1 MSDFDITK
9 RQALPGESRQSD
21 GIGLVQTAEASLGV
35 KEHMD
40 LLHWLQGDVQRFL
53 PHEVLIAGWG
63 DFEKGDVRFDVVSAV
78 PHLRTETLYALGD
91 ANRPAAEACMNNF
104 QATDF
109 TECGVVPFL
118 VRMHSRWRAVDFTP
132 VIALRKGEN
141 NGMDFICRRCDRE
154 AAEFLRTIRSCVIHG
169 VHDRR
174 QKLECIYVFLSTDEL
189 PDPLFLRNLSFLLP
203 YVDHSL
209 RRVSHLPIQVAS
221 PQPAKAAAEEPEE
234 PVALSQREIEIM
246 EWVRI
251 GKTNFEIG
259 VILNLS
265 AFTVKN
271 HLQRIYKKV
280 GTSGRA
286 HTVTKLNERKT

>member
-1 MSDFDITK
+1 MSDNESLK
-9 RQALPGESRQSD
+9 RQAPPGEPRQND
-21 GIGLVQTAEASLGV
+21 GIGLVQTAEASLGI
-35 KEHMD
+35 KEHMN

-63 DFEKGDVRFDVVSAV
+63 DFDQGDVRFDVVSAV
-78 PHLRTETLYALGD
+78 PHLRTEALYALGD
-91 ANRPAAEACMNNF
+91 ANRPSAAACLNNSA
-104 QATDF
+104 ATDA
-109 TECGVVPFL
+109 TPCGVVPFL
-118 VRMHSRWRAVDFTP
+118 VRMRDRWRAVDCSP
-132 VIALRKGEN
+132 VIALRNSRN
-141 NGMDFICRRCDRE
+141 NGMDFICRSCDRE

-174 QKLECIYVFLSTDEL
+174 QKLECIYVFLSTNEL
-189 PDPLFLRNLSFLLP
+189 PDPLFLRNLGFLLP

-209 RRVSHLPIQVAS
+209 RKVSHLPIQVAA
-221 PQPAKAAAEEPEE
+221 QKPAKPNPGDPEE
-234 PVALSQREIEIM
+234 QAALSQREIEIM